1 MASFRL
7 PNVLN
12 SVIQAHGNQLLR
24 AKKPKNGVGAFIFP
38 CRKLVFNYCER
49 SGSSKSMMEYLQ
61 KQAIKFA
68 QENPQIEVVVQPRPS
83 KHPVIRAFYTNGHQ
97 KTKCVRK
104 CVVDE
109 IPEVVKSLRDH
120 SGHKLRKWNRYVI
133 SDTPSVRGIYSP
145 FHVKEIHEISDR
157 KSAKQE

>member
-7 PNVLN
+7 PRVLN
-12 SVIQAHGNQLLR
+12 DVIRAHNDQFI
-24 AKKPKNGVGAFIFP
+24 KPVKPKNGVGAFVFP

-61 KQAIKFA
+61 TEAVKFA
-68 QENPQIEVVVQPRPS
+68 QSNPQIEVIVQPRPS
-83 KHPVIRAFYTNGHQ
+83 KHPIVRAFYTNGQQ

-104 CVVDE
+104 CSAEE

-120 SGHKLRKWNRYVI
+120 SGHKLHRWNRYVI

-145 FHVKEIHEISDR
+145 FHVKEVHEISDQR
-157 KSAKQE
+157 SRQQK

>member
-12 SVIQAHGNQLLR
+12 EVIHAHKNQFIR
-24 AKKPKNGVGAFIFP
+24 PTKPKNGVGAFVFP

-61 KQAIKFA
+61 KEAIQFSRN
-68 QENPQIEVVVQPRPS
+68 NPQIEVVVQPRPS
-83 KHPVIRAFYTNGHQ
+83 KHPIIRAFYTNGHQ

-104 CVVDE
+104 CTVDE

-145 FHVKEIHEISDR
+145 FHVKEVHSISDL
-157 KSAKQE
+157 KD